1 MKIEQSGLAAKWWK
15 DYGNDP
21 SYCLGK
27 IKKHMKNDDRT
38 TDKHRLS
45 LKDLSGAFLILIVG
59 YVVSIITFIFERLMK
74 PSSTASRERKDRR
87 QLRKETKVVQRRNS
101 IAAGKNAIVHIPTN
115 GVPVNQQKPRRNSI
129 HAIEIAPPVTE
140 VTVEIG

>member
-45 LKDLSGAFLILIVG
+45 LKDLSGAFLIL
-59 YVVSIITFIFERLMK
+59 IFERLMK